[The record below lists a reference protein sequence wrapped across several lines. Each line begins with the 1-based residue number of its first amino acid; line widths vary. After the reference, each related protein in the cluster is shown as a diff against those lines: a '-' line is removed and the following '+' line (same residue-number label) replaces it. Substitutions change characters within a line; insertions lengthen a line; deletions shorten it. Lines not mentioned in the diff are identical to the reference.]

1 VNNVKKNNFKNGLLA
16 VLVLSSGIVCA
27 DDQYPAADFQPSV
40 VYSDDAYI
48 AKDSKSA
55 TNSQAAPAAKAESS
69 AAASDDKYPAANFE
83 PQVVYNDPDYK
94 PSKMPASASAGSS
107 TSSATASAAPDSAA
121 APADTLT
128 SYLIGLV
135 VMALGGVAFF
145 KSRQCGKC
153 TKSDSTSASAS
164 SNTGSSNA
172 GGGGLT
178 GVAKYLSRA
187 SGTGVSR
194 YLDKHVQSVKASA
207 ATGVEKYLR
216 NRR

>member
-1 VNNVKKNNFKNGLLA
+1 VKKNNFKNGLLA

-55 TNSQAAPAAKAESS
+55 TSSQTAPAAAKAESS
-69 AAASDDKYPAANFE
+69 ASDDKYPAATHKSE
-83 PQVVYNDPDYK
+83 VIYYDADYK
-94 PSKMPASASAGSS
+94 PSKMPASASVDS
-107 TSSATASAAPDSAA
+107 TVSSAAASAAPDAAA

-145 KSRQCGKC
+145 RSRNCGKC
-153 TKSDSTSASAS
+153 TKSANSAAAPSSAAK
-164 SNTGSSNA
+164 SN

-178 GVAKYLSRA
+178 GVAKYLSKA

>member
-1 VNNVKKNNFKNGLLA
+1 MKKNNFKNGLLA

-27 DDQYPAADFQPSV
+27 DDQYPAADFQPTV
-40 VYSDDAYI
+40 VYQDESYI
-48 AKDSKSA
+48 ANNSKAAAS
-55 TNSQAAPAAKAESS
+55 SQSAPAAKAQSS
-69 AAASDDKYPAANFE
+69 AADAKYPAANFE
-83 PQVVYNDPDYK
+83 PQVVYSDPDYK
-94 PSKMPASASAGSS
+94 PSAVSAGSS
-107 TSSATASAAPDSAA
+107 SSASSNASSATASAAPDAAA

-128 SYLIGLV
+128 SYCIGLI

-145 KSRQCGKC
+145 RSRNCGKC
-153 TKSDSTSASAS
+153 TKSAKTSASS
-164 SNTGSSNA
+164 SSAGNSNS
-172 GGGGLT
+172 GGGLT

-207 ATGVEKYLR
+207 ATGVEKYIR

>member
-27 DDQYPAADFQPSV
+27 DDQYPAADFQPTV
-40 VYSDDAYI
+40 VYQDESYI
-48 AKDSKSA
+48 ANNSKAAAS
-55 TNSQAAPAAKAESS
+55 SQSAPAAKAQSS
-69 AAASDDKYPAANFE
+69 AADAKYPAANFE
-83 PQVVYNDPDYK
+83 PQVVYSDPDYK
-94 PSKMPASASAGSS
+94 PSAVSPGSSASASS
-107 TSSATASAAPDSAA
+107 SAAPDAA
-121 APADTLT
+121 AGPADTLT
-128 SYLIGLV
+128 SYCIGLI

-145 KSRQCGKC
+145 RSRNCGKC
-153 TKSDSTSASAS
+153 TKSAKTSAS
-164 SNTGSSNA
+164 SSNA
-172 GGGGLT
+172 GNSNNGGGLT

-207 ATGVEKYLR
+207 ATGVEKYIR